1 MRDMR
6 FLFVLLLVVAGGAA
20 LYFVLRD
27 EPLGEGGGLIGD
39 ATEAAPLSGSNPD
52 VRRPNRADPATL
64 TETQKPPTPKIE
76 EKVDRITAKDEF
88 GLYVSGLQGVV
99 IDPSGRPVAEAE
111 VALCEDASPNPAFTV
126 ALAGK
131 ERATVRTS
139 EDGKFEF
146 EGLATYESFVVRAR
160 HPDFAPVIVSPI
172 KLVSAS
178 RIPLVLQLSSG
189 VKIEGTVR
197 DESNRPIAGATVNVR
212 NAREASIDTLHSIV
226 ATVATDAAGKFLMEH
241 VPAGPKTFDA
251 SSPGYARA
259 VVADVDVGGA
269 DRRAVD
275 FVLKTGGTI
284 RGTVVDPDKNP
295 IAGAEIAANPI
306 VMDMNGI
313 KLRTMASSDARGAF
327 ELVGLEPG
335 SFVITA
341 SIPGT
346 SFVGRANAVPGAT
359 DLLITIQIGTV
370 VKGVVVD
377 DDTGAPVK
385 AFTLVSSPTPQLLA
399 RPKER
404 SRVVIDPTGKFEFPL
419 SYVTPQMREAYLFA
433 LAPGYA
439 GGSVQ
444 LQLMPPDGPPRPHEK
459 TIDGLVIRM
468 RRGGHVTGKVTDTS
482 GIPIS
487 DARISLIIAP
497 DASKDGM
504 ENRLAAFLDLSRG
517 QSSAV
522 CLGVTDKDGKFDVA
536 GELPGRYFLRIEH
549 SEFAAL
555 QTRDAIEVPQRG
567 EASAGTLQLFR
578 GGRVMGTVFDKQ
590 KQPEE
595 GSRVTLTVTE
605 LGAGEY
611 RSMVTG
617 IAGEFDFNHVAPG
630 VYLLS
635 VVERRGVA
643 TALTNLLSGAGSSS
657 SGVTITVADGE
668 TVVQNF

>member
-1 MRDMR
+1 MRDIKVVI
-6 FLFVLLLVVAGGAA
+6 FLLLVAAAGGA
-20 LYFVLRD
+20 LFFVMRD
-27 EPLGEGGGLIGD
+27 ESLGEATGLGGET
-39 ATEAAPLSGSNPD
+39 TETTTESGKTPD
-52 VRRPNRADPATL
+52 VRRPNRNEAANVAPTDKTATA
-64 TETQKPPTPKIE
+64 KIE

-88 GLYVSGLQGVV
+88 GLYVSGILGVV
-99 IDPSGRPVAEAE
+99 VDPNGKPVPDVE
-111 VALCEDASPNPAFTV
+111 VALCLDASPNPAFTV
-126 ALAGK
+126 ALAGA
-131 ERATVRTS
+131 ERATVTTNA
-139 EDGKFEF
+139 EGKFEF
-146 EGLATYESFVVRAR
+146 EGLATYEAFVVRAR
-160 HPDFAPVIVSPI
+160 HPDFAPTIVSPI
-172 KLVSAS
+172 KLISAN
-178 RIPLVLQLSSG
+178 RIPLVVQLSNG
-189 VKIEGTVR
+189 TKIEGTVR
-197 DESNRPIAGATVNVR
+197 DEGNRPIAGATVNVR
-212 NAREASIDTLHSIV
+212 NAREASIDTLHSVIA
-226 ATVATDAAGKFLMEH
+226 ATTTDAGGKFVMEH

-259 VVADVDVGGA
+259 VLADIDVGGA
-269 DRRAVD
+269 DRRTLD
-275 FVLKTGGTI
+275 FVLKTGGQI
-284 RGTVVDPDKNP
+284 RGMVVDPDKNP

-313 KLRTMASSDARGAF
+313 KLRTMAQSDERGAF

-335 SFVITA
+335 SYVITA
-341 SIPGT
+341 SLPGT
-346 SFVGRANAVPGAT
+346 SFVGRANAAPGAT
-359 DLLITIQIGTV
+359 DLSITIQVGTI

-377 DDTGAPVK
+377 DDSGAPVK

-404 SRVVIDPTGKFEFPL
+404 SRVVIDPNGKFEFPL
-419 SYVTPQMREAYLFA
+419 SYVTPQMREAHLFA

-459 TIDGLVIRM
+459 SIDGLVIRM
-468 RRGGHVTGKVTDTS
+468 RRGGHVTGRVTDTS
-482 GIPIS
+482 GIPVS

-497 DASKDGM
+497 DTTKDAM

-567 EASAGTLQLFR
+567 ESTAGTLQLFR

-617 IAGEFDFNHVAPG
+617 VAGEFDFNHVAPG

-643 TALTNLLSGAGSSS
+643 TALTNLLSGGGTSSN
-657 SGVTITVADGE
+657 GVTITVADGE